1 MRGQYSQGVINSQ
14 PVPGYL
20 EEEGC
25 ELSGSNTETFI
36 AIKAFVDNWRWSGV
50 PFYLRTGKRMPDK
63 VTEIIIQYK
72 ALPHHIFGEGQSAEP
87 NRLTIRLQPNE
98 GIEMSMVSKRQS
110 LKDKLSLQTHTLNFD
125 FREDGDIDRI
135 PDAYERLFLDAING
149 DPSLFVG
156 REEIE
161 ESWRWCDQIIAAC
174 EQADVTVATYQAGS
188 WGPSKSELLIDR
200 DGRSW
205 NV

>member
-1 MRGQYSQGVINSQ
+1 M
-14 PVPGYL
+14 
-20 EEEGC
+20 
-25 ELSGSNTETFI
+25 
-36 AIKAFVDNWRWSGV
+36 
-50 PFYLRTGKRMPDK
+50 
-63 VTEIIIQYK
+63 
-72 ALPHHIFGEGQSAEP
+72 
-87 NRLTIRLQPNE
+87 
-98 GIEMSMVSKRQS
+98 
-110 LKDKLSLQTHTLNFD
+110 NFD

-161 ESWRWCDQIIAAC
+161 ESWRWCDQLISAC
-174 EQADVTVATYQAGS
+174 EQSGVTVNAYQAGS
-188 WGPSKSELLIDR
+188 WGPSKSDLLIDR